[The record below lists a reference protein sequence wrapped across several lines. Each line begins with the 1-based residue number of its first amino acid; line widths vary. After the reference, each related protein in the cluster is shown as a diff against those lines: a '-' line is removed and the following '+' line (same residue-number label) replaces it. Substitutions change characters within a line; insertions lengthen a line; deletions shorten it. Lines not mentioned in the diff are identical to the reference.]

1 MTYTEELTVPFF
13 LGTQTGNLS
22 LANMANIMLLVSE
35 NQLDQVDAGI
45 AGLAKHGA
53 GWVITQYHI
62 DVARMPRIDEHLVAG
77 TEATSYNKLM
87 TYREYWLADDAGHH
101 LVTMRGAWVM
111 MDLAT
116 RKIIPIIPA
125 FAEKVGA
132 HFDSKVERFPRLVK
146 QSEFTKTAAYRVRYF
161 DIDGNGHVNN
171 AHYMEWMEDVLGE
184 AFLLTHKLVEA
195 DIKYAREVAYGTM
208 VDSAVRVDGD
218 TSYHLISTDGLA
230 NAEAKLRWEKKA

>member
-1 MTYTEELTVPFF
+1 MIYKEELTVPFF
-13 LGTQTGNLS
+13 LGTQTGTLS

-45 AGLAKHGA
+45 AGLAKYGA

-62 DVARMPRIDEHLVAG
+62 DVTRMPKIDEHLVAG

-87 TYREYWLADDAGHH
+87 TYREYWLEDDAGQR

-111 MDLAT
+111 MDLEK

-132 HFDSKVERFPRLVK
+132 QFDSKVERFPRLAK
-146 QSEFTKTAAYRVRYF
+146 QGEFDTTVPYRVRYF

-184 AFLLTHKLVEA
+184 DFLLTHRLVEA
-195 DIKYAREVAYGTM
+195 DIKYAREVAYGTT
-208 VDSAVRVDGD
+208 VDSAVRIDGD
-218 TSYHLISTDGLA
+218 TSYHLISTAGVA
-230 NAEAKLRWEKKA
+230 NAEAKLRWAKK